1 MAFDGL
7 RSTRRGV
14 STELLRTKV
23 ACSVDFARRSR
34 IEKTVDQISNPHMS
48 KIRILPDALAS
59 QVAAGEVVERPAAVV
74 RELVENSLDAGA
86 SHVEVHAQRGG
97 TALIRIV
104 DDGAGMDREDA
115 LLCLERH
122 ATSKIRT
129 KEDLA
134 AISTFG
140 FRGEALPSIAS
151 VSRFR
156 LATRTADAL
165 AGTEVEVNGGKM
177 SGVRDYGGAAGTVI
191 EVRSLFFNVP
201 ARRKFLRT
209 ESTEYAH
216 LEQQFRLHAIANPQ
230 VAFTLT
236 RDGEV
241 MFHLPATQDILER
254 IRGLAGEELAARL
267 IRVEREERR
276 GITVHGYIG
285 GPGLSRSG
293 RQQQITFLNGRP
305 IESPAISYG
314 LREGYHTAL
323 MKGQYPVTFLFI
335 EMDAHAFDINVHPA
349 KKEAR
354 FHDGNAVRDV
364 VALAVNH
371 ALAQTRQL
379 PQGHPVSRIDRE
391 ASSVAPTLPHEEVRR
406 SLAPDVT
413 QTLLPILRAEQHAL
427 RADWSAPAN
436 RIAPVLAPQQVSRV
450 VAPEKELASAVE
462 PSFEN
467 AAAPGKRDETAI
479 VPNGDSASKS
489 EADSFRIIGVLNNLY
504 VLMEG
509 KEGLVLMDQHAA
521 HERVMF
527 EQMRAAMEREGV
539 PSQRLLMPLTL
550 QVSPREADLISRNLE
565 PLSRLGIDAQP
576 FGPNIFKIDA
586 LPTFLKTD
594 DPLAW
599 LNQVIDELSA
609 LTSKSSSLRLGE
621 DMIATTACRHAVKAN
636 DVLSTPELRALLRDM
651 FECEMPYCC
660 PHGRPTLIQISYP
673 ELERKFGRRAP

>member
-1 MAFDGL
+1 
-7 RSTRRGV
+7 
-14 STELLRTKV
+14 
-23 ACSVDFARRSR
+23 
-34 IEKTVDQISNPHMS
+34 MS

-86 SHVEVHAQRGG
+86 SHVEVHVQRGG

-104 DDGAGMDREDA
+104 DNGSGMDREDA

-165 AGTEVEVNGGKM
+165 AGTEIEVNGGRM
-177 SGVRDYGGAAGTVI
+177 SGVRDYGGAPGTMI
-191 EVRSLFFNVP
+191 EVRSLFYNVP

-209 ESTEYAH
+209 ENTEYAH

-230 VAFTLT
+230 SAFTLT

-241 MFHLPATQDILER
+241 VFHLPATEDMLER
-254 IRGLAGEELAARL
+254 IRGLVGDDLALRL
-267 IRVEREERR
+267 IPVPREERR
-276 GITVHGYIG
+276 GITVHGFIG

-293 RQQQITFLNGRP
+293 KQQQITFLNGRP
-305 IESPAISYG
+305 IESPSIHYG

-335 EMDAHAFDINVHPA
+335 EMDPHAFDINVHPA

-354 FHDGNAVRDV
+354 FHDGIAVREV

-371 ALAQTRQL
+371 ALAQSRRL
-379 PQGHPVSRIDRE
+379 PEGHPSSRADRQP
-391 ASSVAPTLPHEEVRR
+391 ADTVPPPSSEVPRP
-406 SLAPDVT
+406 ATPDVT
-413 QTLLPILRAEQHAL
+413 QTLLPIPKAEQHAL
-427 RADWSAPAN
+427 RADWSAPVA
-436 RIAPVLAPQQVSRV
+436 RPAPPPPIERDSEPAPVSA
-450 VAPEKELASAVE
+450 AKDKPE
-462 PSFEN
+462 
-467 AAAPGKRDETAI
+467 
-479 VPNGDSASKS
+479 S
-489 EADSFRIIGVLNNLY
+489 EADTFRIIGVLNNLY

-527 EQMRAAMEREGV
+527 EKMRTAMEQDGV
-539 PSQRLLMPLTL
+539 PSQRLLIPLTL
-550 QVSPREADLISRNLE
+550 QVSPREADLLTRNLE
-565 PLSRLGIDAQP
+565 ALSKLGIEAQP

-586 LPTFLKTD
+586 IPTFLKTD

-599 LNQVIDELSA
+599 LNQVIEELSA
-609 LTSKSSSLRLGE
+609 LSSKSSSLRLGE

-636 DVLSTPELRALLRDM
+636 DILAGPELRALLQDM
-651 FECEMPYCC
+651 FKCEMPYCC